1 MVLMPSAA
9 PSLTAVRAVVEG
21 FGPPGTPLTTSEV
34 AAKFDCS
41 NRAVSEHLETLVG
54 ERFLET
60 KEVGT
65 HGRVWWRP
73 VDTPTSHRKTP
84 RGTGDTVESTNT
96 SATSSRADS
105 ESTEQALQA
114 SEERLHL
121 ATEIGGIGIWEL
133 DLQTLDSPVRTA
145 RHDEI
150 FGYDGPPD
158 DWSFERFLDHVVP
171 EHRDRIERSFEESLR
186 TGLWTFECPIVRVDG
201 QQRWI
206 AARGRM
212 FDDDVG
218 EPHRALGVV
227 QDITDQKRRE
237 RKLERQRKRLERQN
251 ERLEEFT
258 STVTHDLRSPL
269 AVIDGR
275 LYLYRET
282 AEDEHLDAAEEALK
296 RAGRLVDDLL
306 TVAHQGRL
314 VETTQPTDVGAVF
327 ERAREGTVPE
337 TAECVYEPVPTILA
351 DRDRL
356 LQLFE
361 NVLRNSVEHGGS
373 DVTVRVGPL
382 SDGAGFYIEDDGPG
396 FAEVDPEQVFEFGY
410 SGREDGTGFGL
421 SIVRAIADAHGWEIS
436 IGSEASGGARVQIT
450 GVEFAVDA

>member
-1 MVLMPSAA
+1 MPSAA
-9 PSLTAVRAVVEG
+9 PSLTAVRAVVERL
-21 FGPPGTPLTTSEV
+21 GPPGTPLTTSEV
-34 AAKFDCS
+34 AAEFDCLT
-41 NRAVSEHLETLVG
+41 RAVSEQLETLVG
-54 ERFLET
+54 EGVIET
-60 KEVGT
+60 KEVGAR
-65 HGRVWWRP
+65 GRVWWRP
-73 VDTPTSHRKTP
+73 VDTPTSQRKTP
-84 RGTGDTVESTNT
+84 RGSGDTVECPNT
-96 SATSSRADS
+96 SARRPRADS
-105 ESTEQALQA
+105 ELAEQALRA

-150 FGYDGPPD
+150 FGYDEPPD

-171 EHRDRIERSFEESLR
+171 GHRDRIERSFEESLR
-186 TGLWTFECPIVRVDG
+186 TGVWAFECPIVRVDG

-237 RKLERQRKRLERQN
+237 RELERQRKRLERQN

-269 AVIDGR
+269 AVIGGR
-275 LYLYRET
+275 LHLYRET
-282 AEDEHLDAAEEALK
+282 GGAEHLDAAEEALK

-306 TVAHQGRL
+306 TVARQGWL
-314 VETTQPTDVGAVF
+314 VETTKPTDVEAVF
-327 ERAREGTVPE
+327 SRAREGTVPA
-337 TAECVYEPVPTILA
+337 TVECVYDPVPTILA

-382 SDGAGFYIEDDGPG
+382 PDGAGLYIEDDGPG
-396 FAEVDPEQVFEFGY
+396 FAGVDPERVFDFGY

-421 SIVRAIADAHGWEIS
+421 SIARAIADAHGWEIS
-436 IGSEASGGARVQIT
+436 IGPETSGGARFEIT
-450 GVEFAVDA
+450 GVEFAADS